1 MNLLNTPQKAR
12 TKVKATTAVMCQ
24 KEHKGSHMTR
34 PERAPPQVR
43 AAPSVRVKP
52 HLDGAPDQPVL
63 ELRVVRQR
71 QARTPQPMV
80 PRPRRPL
87 MRKSTRSMKHFLDS
101 WRPNT
106 QLTVRSSA
114 CNSSASHGSRFSW
127 TEYKRPPQRY
137 TKSNARGST
146 ITSAPRRSWNSPR
159 KIGPTSLQFG
169 A

>member
-1 MNLLNTPQKAR
+1 MPTRQQEEFVSQNANLWMRGFIKHYALKNCSEFDFDIIHNNYMNLLNTPQKAR
-12 TKVKATTAVMCQ
+12 TKVKATTAVMRQ

-34 PERAPPQVR
+34 PERAPSQVR

-63 ELRVVRQR
+63 ELLVVRQR

-101 WRPNT
+101 
-106 QLTVRSSA
+106 
-114 CNSSASHGSRFSW
+114 
-127 TEYKRPPQRY
+127 
-137 TKSNARGST
+137 
-146 ITSAPRRSWNSPR
+146 
-159 KIGPTSLQFG
+159 
-169 A
+169 